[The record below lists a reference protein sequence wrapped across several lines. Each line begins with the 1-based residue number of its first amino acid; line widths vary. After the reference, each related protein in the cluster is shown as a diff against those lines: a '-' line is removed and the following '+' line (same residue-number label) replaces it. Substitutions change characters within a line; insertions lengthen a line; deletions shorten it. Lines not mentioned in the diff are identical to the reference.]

1 MSVKTPIAAA
11 HLGIEPK
18 ALIAMIRCRRIVAPL
33 RDSSGDFLWSAK
45 DLANVRRA
53 LRVDRRRKQH
63 RGASYV

>member
-1 MSVKTPIAAA
+1 MHVKTPIAAA

-18 ALIAMIRCRRIVAPL
+18 SLIAMIRCRRIVAPL

-45 DLANVRRA
+45 DLAEVRRA
-53 LRVDRRRKQH
+53 LSIDRRRREH